1 MAKESDIDNEKKVAF
16 AYQLME
22 RKLGALDLAIESVN
36 KKLATLLGFQ
46 GVIIT
51 LGAGLVF
58 SNQVDGAYLD
68 VFVFGILVMLVSV
81 VLVIKSMFTSEF
93 IDPPYTDV
101 LWNDETLKLSH
112 LDYSNQMVT
121 DMVAAYD
128 SNLPVLN
135 KRGNRLNTTLVV
147 FGIGL
152 VLIAGSLLSYRVW
165 GTNGGSETTQTKQH
179 HRQPNA
185 EERHWW
191 NTV

>member
-1 MAKESDIDNEKKVAF
+1 MAKDSDIDNEKKVTF

-46 GVIIT
+46 GIIIT

-58 SNQVDGAYLD
+58 SNQVDGIYLD
-68 VFVFGILVMLVSV
+68 IFAIGIIVMLISV
-81 VLVIKSMFTSEF
+81 GLVIKSMFTSEF

-101 LWNDETLKLSH
+101 LWSDETLKLPY

-128 SNLPVLN
+128 SNLPVL
-135 KRGNRLNTTLVV
+135 
-147 FGIGL
+147 
-152 VLIAGSLLSYRVW
+152 
-165 GTNGGSETTQTKQH
+165 
-179 HRQPNA
+179 
-185 EERHWW
+185 
-191 NTV
+191 